1 MSKRLILAVLGLL
14 LVSVTYGAE
23 RMVTNQVSAEE
34 MVHVDDS
41 LTNAQRTFQLNL
53 LEKALHSN
61 ERSAENWWITW
72 TALYAAATVG
82 QGAVAV
88 ATKDLSTRQDMIVG
102 AGTTVLGVASQL
114 FTPVSTKFKFIGADS
129 IAKLTFLEKTQKL
142 VQGEEILK
150 KQVQI
155 ALAGKGW
162 QVHALSGAVNLAS
175 GLITWIGFKRSL
187 GEGVFN
193 FALNTVITETQIW
206 TQPFRAKKTYEQYVL
221 AKNRGFATFQTNTPE
236 WYGQVSPASC
246 SFGIRF

>member
-1 MSKRLILAVLGLL
+1 MSKRLVLAVLGLL
-14 LVSVTYGAE
+14 LFSVTYGAE
-23 RMVTNQVSAEE
+23 RMVVDIVSTDA
-34 MVHVDDS
+34 MVNVDDS
-41 LTNAQRTFQLNL
+41 LTTAQRTFQLNL
-53 LEKALHSN
+53 LEKVLHSN
-61 ERSAENWWITW
+61 EQSAEKWWITW

-102 AGTTVLGVASQL
+102 AGTTVLGMASQL
-114 FTPVSTKFKFIGADS
+114 FTPVSTDFKFIGADS
-129 IAKLTFLEKTQKL
+129 IARLSDAEKQLRLT
-142 VQGEEILK
+142 QGEEILK
-150 KQVQI
+150 KQAQI
-155 ALAGKGW
+155 AQAGKGW

-175 GLITWIGFKRSL
+175 GLITWIGFKRSF

-206 TQPFRAKKTYEQYVL
+206 TQPIRAKKDYKQYL
-221 AKNRGFATFQTNTPE
+221 QAKNRGFGPFIAHTPE